1 MVEDTTTATSNV
13 FSWIRD
19 ALFNR
24 HHLPTREPP
33 AGTDRRDDIQDTT
46 DYRTGD
52 FNSGLGELDDVGNSR
67 RVFFSQDDTNYE
79 RGSSRQDPVDG
90 FGKERS
96 LFRTNSL
103 GELNETF
110 YRKYELLHG
119 DEEDDDSDLE
129 NVGTEQGLLG
139 RNNGYCDRDKRGPRN
154 GGADKELS
162 DLRHIF
168 KVSDPSSVER
178 QHIETKQP
186 QNDGDTGSGN
196 SNKNTN
202 RKGVKG
208 SGRIH
213 EIPGHFIP
221 VQLGKDNTTTTN
233 TNNNDNNAMP
243 SATTNG
249 AKIDRPIESFDL
261 GDENNDSNNNSATI
275 AGFQAALTQLYKNT
289 TELKLIQDDFNRR
302 DLESRN
308 REAYYKQR
316 YELLKGEYITS
327 LRGSKKILDQIIE
340 LTSLNRSLKK
350 QLDTEKSRNLAKIRE
365 LERSHNEEISALHA
379 QLDAVQAGYKELEA
393 RYNVLRIRL
402 EFSEST
408 NKYNR
413 SRHYPPPP
421 DS

>member
-1 MVEDTTTATSNV
+1 
-13 FSWIRD
+13 
-19 ALFNR
+19 
-24 HHLPTREPP
+24 
-33 AGTDRRDDIQDTT
+33 
-46 DYRTGD
+46 
-52 FNSGLGELDDVGNSR
+52 
-67 RVFFSQDDTNYE
+67 
-79 RGSSRQDPVDG
+79 
-90 FGKERS
+90 
-96 LFRTNSL
+96 
-103 GELNETF
+103 
-110 YRKYELLHG
+110 
-119 DEEDDDSDLE
+119 
-129 NVGTEQGLLG
+129 
-139 RNNGYCDRDKRGPRN
+139 
-154 GGADKELS
+154 
-162 DLRHIF
+162 
-168 KVSDPSSVER
+168 
-178 QHIETKQP
+178 
-186 QNDGDTGSGN
+186 
-196 SNKNTN
+196 
-202 RKGVKG
+202 
-208 SGRIH
+208 
-213 EIPGHFIP
+213 
-221 VQLGKDNTTTTN
+221 
-233 TNNNDNNAMP
+233 MP

-249 AKIDRPIESFDL
+249 TKIDRPIESFDL

-350 QLDTEKSRNLAKIRE
+350 QLDTEKNRNLAKIRE

>member
-24 HHLPTREPP
+24 HLLPSKESP
-33 AGTDRRDDIQDTT
+33 TDNGLRGIRSTSYPT
-46 DYRTGD
+46 EN
-52 FNSGLGELDDVGNSR
+52 FNSGLGEVDDTRNSR

-90 FGKERS
+90 LGKERS

-110 YRKYELLHG
+110 YRKYELLHDNNG
-119 DEEDDDSDLE
+119 DDDDDSDSDRDD
-129 NVGTEQGLLG
+129 VGTEQDYLK
-139 RNNGYCDRDKRGPRN
+139 RNIDYYNQDKRRPRN
-154 GGADKELS
+154 KGIDKEWP
-162 DLRHIF
+162 DLRGIF
-168 KVSDPSSVER
+168 KVSDPSAAEQQQ
-178 QHIETKQP
+178 QHIETRQSE
-186 QNDGDTGSGN
+186 NDEDTGS
-196 SNKNTN
+196 KKTA
-202 RKGVKG
+202 RKGIRN
-208 SGRIH
+208 SGKVH
-213 EIPGHFIP
+213 EIPGNFMP
-221 VQLGKDNTTTTN
+221 VQSGVDSTTTI
-233 TNNNDNNAMP
+233 NDNVMP
-243 SATTNG
+243 GAATDGT
-249 AKIDRPIESFDL
+249 KISRPMESFNDVGEY
-261 GDENNDSNNNSATI
+261 GDSDNSVTI
-275 AGFQAALTQLYKNT
+275 AGFQEALTQLYKNT
-289 TELKLIQDDFNRR
+289 TALKLIQDDFNRR

-340 LTSLNRSLKK
+340 LTSLNRSLRK
-350 QLDTEKSRNLAKIRE
+350 QLDTERSRNEAKIRE
-365 LERSHNEEISALHA
+365 LERSHDEEISALHA

-421 DS
+421 DVG